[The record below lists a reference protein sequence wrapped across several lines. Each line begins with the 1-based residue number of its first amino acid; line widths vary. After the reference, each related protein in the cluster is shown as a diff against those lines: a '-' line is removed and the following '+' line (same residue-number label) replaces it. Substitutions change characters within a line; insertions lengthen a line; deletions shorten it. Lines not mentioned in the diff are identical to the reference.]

1 MSETREIL
9 NIGLKVILVFILKLK
24 IEVLENR
31 IKIELIKVSKFL
43 YIEIF
48 FEIVKISEM
57 WGLLTTLP
65 VVVERVQL
73 PPWVLVHI

>member
-1 MSETREIL
+1 MMKTSVMREIS

-31 IKIELIKVSKFL
+31 IKIELLKVSKFS

-48 FEIVKISEM
+48 FKKV
-57 WGLLTTLP
+57 
-65 VVVERVQL
+65 
-73 PPWVLVHI
+73 

>member
-1 MSETREIL
+1 MREIS

-31 IKIELIKVSKFL
+31 IKIELLKVSKFS

-48 FEIVKISEM
+48 FEKV
-57 WGLLTTLP
+57 
-65 VVVERVQL
+65 
-73 PPWVLVHI
+73 